1 MKLDFISLKNFRNY
15 SATKMN
21 LNPRINIFLGDNGQ
35 GKTNL
40 LEAVWTLMNGQTFR
54 NSKSRDLIKFN
65 ENSLEISGEISD
77 KFHTN
82 QIKFAILDDK
92 KKLELNGKKINSRSK
107 IKKLVSTVIF
117 DKDLSYNLAQSFKPR
132 RDCLDSIIS
141 NLSSEYK
148 VLIRNYNK
156 EIKRKNETLRT
167 TKSDELLDFIDERLI
182 KLSNKVSL
190 NRRLWISR
198 IIDITN
204 QVIKKLDNDFVINL
218 DFNSDSIEV
227 DKLKKALRHNRV
239 RDKMLGNASTGSHK
253 DKISFL
259 VKKAD
264 IFNFGSEGEKKTVAL
279 AIKISEILILK
290 KIEGN
295 FPLILIDEIG
305 NEFDQKRVRF
315 FYNFVTKINTQC
327 FITATSQSLL
337 SKQNQNHALFS
348 ITNGDCIKIS

>member
-1 MKLDFISLKNFRNY
+1 MKLNFISLKNFRNY
-15 SATKMN
+15 SATKMD
-21 LNPRINIFLGDNGQ
+21 LNPRINIFLGNNGQ

-40 LEAVWTLMNGQTFR
+40 LEAVWTLMNGQTFK
-54 NSKSRDLIKFN
+54 NSKSRDLMKFN
-65 ENSLEISGEISD
+65 ENSLEINGEISD
-77 KFHTN
+77 KSHTN
-82 QIKFAILDDK
+82 HIKFSILNDK
-92 KKLELNGKKINSRSK
+92 KKFELNGKKINSKSRV
-107 IKKLVSTVIF
+107 KKLISTVIF

-132 RDCLDSIIS
+132 RDCLDSIIA
-141 NLSSEYK
+141 NLSNEYK
-148 VLIRNYNK
+148 VLITNYNK

-167 TKSDELLDFIDERLI
+167 TKSDEVLDFIDERLI
-182 KLSNKVSL
+182 ELSNKVSL

-204 QVIKKLDNDFVINL
+204 QVIKKLDSDFIINL

-227 DKLKKALRHNRV
+227 GKLEKALRDNRM
-239 RDKMLGNASTGSHK
+239 RDKMLGNASIGSHK

-290 KIEGN
+290 KIEGD

-305 NEFDQKRVRF
+305 NEFDEKRLRF
-315 FYNFVTKINTQC
+315 FYNFVTNINTQC
-327 FITATSQSLL
+327 FITATSKNLL
-337 SKQNQNHALFS
+337 SKPNQDYTLFS
-348 ITNGDCIKIS
+348 ITNGDCTKIS